1 LLYAQAE
8 FATVIRLTK
17 EMAGDGQLTIRVE
30 GRLGRDDLA
39 ELLALVGSEN
49 QCATT
54 TLELS
59 GLTSADPDG
68 RAALARLKQ
77 AGCRLVGASLY
88 LHTLLEEVE
97 S

>member
-1 LLYAQAE
+1 M
-8 FATVIRLTK
+8 RLTT
-17 EMAGDGQLTIRVE
+17 EMTGDGQLTIRVE
-30 GRLGRDDLA
+30 GRLGRDDVA
-39 ELLALVGSEN
+39 ELQALVGSEN
-49 QCATT
+49 QGAGTT
-54 TLELS
+54 IELS

-88 LHTLLEEVE
+88 LHKLLEEVE